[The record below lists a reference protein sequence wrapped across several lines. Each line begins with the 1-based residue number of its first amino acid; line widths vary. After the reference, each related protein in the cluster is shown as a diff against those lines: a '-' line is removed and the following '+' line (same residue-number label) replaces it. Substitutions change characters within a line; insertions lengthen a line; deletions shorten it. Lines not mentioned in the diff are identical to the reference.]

1 MPIANKPAQ
10 IRQVVSVRRVPTTY
24 RYTRQG
30 LTTSPGYPLAK
41 TSQQIAATVKTS
53 RAPAQQTA
61 RAAAFAR
68 QVQARMISDIA
79 QAMQLTQQG
88 KRRAVQGKAIPINL
102 DEQIVRIHYLT
113 QQKKRR
119 Q

>member
-10 IRQVVSVRRVPTTY
+10 IRQVVTVRRGPTTY

-30 LTTSPGYPLAK
+30 LTTTPGYPLAK

-53 RAPAQQTA
+53 NAPAQQIA

-79 QAMQLTQQG
+79 QAIQLTQQG
-88 KRRAVQGKAIPINL
+88 KRRAVQGKRIPDNI
-102 DEQIVRIHYLT
+102 DEQIIRIYYLT
-113 QQKKRR
+113 QQQTKRK
-119 Q
+119 